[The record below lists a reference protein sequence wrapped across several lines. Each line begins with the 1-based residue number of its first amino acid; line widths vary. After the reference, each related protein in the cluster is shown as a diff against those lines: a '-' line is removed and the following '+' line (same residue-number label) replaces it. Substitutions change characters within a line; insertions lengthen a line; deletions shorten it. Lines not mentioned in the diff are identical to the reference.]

1 MGSGMTLNQ
10 KYRSEVKKHTDEAR
24 KEMHIPYGHTLD
36 HRYPISRSMKPW
48 GGRRHRLT
56 AKNCG
61 SKENLR
67 AVPFQTNIQ
76 EGQTVTEDGIQALRD
91 IAAATGD
98 SFYLELADW
107 HLVERESKRTA
118 A

>member
-1 MGSGMTLNQ
+1 MTLNK
-10 KYRSEVKKHTDEAR
+10 KYRSDVRKHTEEAR

-36 HRYPISRSMKPW
+36 HRYPICRGMKPW
-48 GGRRHRLT
+48 GGRRHRVLPEHMGHP
-56 AKNCG
+56 A
-61 SKENLR
+61 NLR
-67 AVPFQTNIQ
+67 PLAAQQNLQ

-107 HLVERESKRTA
+107 HEIELKSKRA